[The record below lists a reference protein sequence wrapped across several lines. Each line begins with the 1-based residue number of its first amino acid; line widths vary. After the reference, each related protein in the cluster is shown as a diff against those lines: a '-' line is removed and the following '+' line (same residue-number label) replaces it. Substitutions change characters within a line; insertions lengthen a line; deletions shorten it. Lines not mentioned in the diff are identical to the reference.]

1 MDIERGNQDYF
12 ATVEINLPD
21 SMKLLMNL
29 KDKFNIL
36 DSNAHAILKSIKTD
50 NVESEKESLFIQ
62 QNKRTFKLMQ
72 KCPLY
77 AAESH
82 TQKVA
87 GEGTL
92 NSPLVL
98 IGEGPI

>member
-1 MDIERGNQDYF
+1 MDIEEEIRDYF

-50 NVESEKESLFIQ
+50 NVESEK
-62 QNKRTFKLMQ
+62 KRAYLYSKIKEHLNSCQ

-82 TQKVA
+82 TQ
-87 GEGTL
+87 G
-92 NSPLVL
+92 SR
-98 IGEGPI
+98 